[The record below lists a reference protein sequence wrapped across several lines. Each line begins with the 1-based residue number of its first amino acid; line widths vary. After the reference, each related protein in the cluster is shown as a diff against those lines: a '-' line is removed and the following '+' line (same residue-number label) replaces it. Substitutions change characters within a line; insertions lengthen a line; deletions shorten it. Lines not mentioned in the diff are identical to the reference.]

1 MKHDPLCYV
10 RQDPIM
16 QIVFFDGCRVCHMLQ
31 KARDDERQRIIKQ
44 ISEHQSS
51 DCTTQPLQETDTLQ

>member
-16 QIVFFDGCRVCHMLQ
+16 EIVFFDGCRVCHMLQ

-44 ISEHQSS
+44 ISEH
-51 DCTTQPLQETDTLQ
+51 